1 MSKELVGL
9 GISVNVSI
17 CAAAGKRDG
26 DHKENNGWRARDRKV
41 YYTWQ
46 EVGME
51 GMSHTLE
58 AMERN
63 GIQICYQPTKAGE
76 VESITFT
83 VDGLGRYWNTGDSS
97 ISPVER
103 CICGYFGVYPESLS
117 AAQELPSGSWPG
129 QSDEPAYSFAV
140 SDPEEIAELMPL
152 IQYGS
157 GRRRK
162 GVFMTDFVT
171 DVSILDN
178 SGAEWSVCLLRGAM
192 PEKYIQRFLEKAGAF

>member
-83 VDGLGRYWNTGDSS
+83 VDGLSRYWNTGDSS
-97 ISPVER
+97 ISR
-103 CICGYFGVYPESLS
+103 WSGAS
-117 AAQELPSGSWPG
+117 ADISAYIRRACPLRRNFRPAPGRGSRMNRPTASPSPT
-129 QSDEPAYSFAV
+129 
-140 SDPEEIAELMPL
+140 
-152 IQYGS
+152 
-157 GRRRK
+157 RRK
-162 GVFMTDFVT
+162 
-171 DVSILDN
+171 
-178 SGAEWSVCLLRGAM
+178 LRS
-192 PEKYIQRFLEKAGAF
+192 